1 MNLSSAL
8 IAAGLFSSLA
18 FSVLPVGIAKSQ
30 DTGKKVILS
39 PNAPNPM
46 SLFAG
51 DPGRKY
57 SVSRR
62 AGRDRSKE
70 QSTDGECV
78 D

>member
-39 PNAPNPM
+39 PNAPNPI
-46 SLFAG
+46 G
-51 DPGRKY
+51 PY
-57 SVSRR
+57 SQAIQVGNVSRR
-62 AGRDRSKE
+62 AGRDRPKE
-70 QSTDGECV
+70 QSTNGECV

>member
-1 MNLSSAL
+1 MNLSGSL
-8 IAAGLFSSLA
+8 IAAGLFSSLT

-39 PNAPNPM
+39 PNAQPDW

-51 DPGRKY
+51 DPSRKD